1 MKTPHTYPHKYL
13 SLESIKE
20 NIETSISDGSTS
32 NVINYSKSKN
42 ERIFIVMPAYNESK
56 TIKEVI
62 EELKGKDLN
71 LFVIDDGSEDE
82 TYKIA
87 ENTINDSIKGSVYRH
102 VLNRGLGAALKTG
115 IEAALIKG
123 ADIIVTFDADG
134 QHHPEDIIPVCKP
147 IIEGKA
153 DFVIGTRDFKEM
165 PASKKFG
172 NTVMNWLTQIFY
184 GIHVNDSQSGLRAF
198 NKVSAEVIEI
208 NSRGYGVSSE
218 IIGEIKKYDLKIGE
232 VPIKT
237 IYTDYSMSKGT
248 NLTVGLK
255 ILFKL
260 IINIFR
266 RVLS

>member
-1 MKTPHTYPHKYL
+1 MKTSYPLKL
-13 SLESIKE
+13 SMESLNENLEVTIDRESK
-20 NIETSISDGSTS
+20 TSG
-32 NVINYSKSKN
+32 NYSPRLN
-42 ERIFIVMPAYNESK
+42 NNIFVVMPAYNESK
-56 TIKEVI
+56 TIKKVI
-62 EELKGKDLN
+62 EELKDKNLN
-71 LFVIDDGSEDE
+71 LVVIDDGSIDE
-82 TYKIA
+82 TYEIA
-87 ENTINDSIKGSVYRH
+87 GNTINNSIKGSIYRH

-115 IEAALIKG
+115 IEAALSKG

-134 QHHPEDIIPVCKP
+134 QHHVEDIIPVCKP

-153 DFVIGTRDFKEM
+153 DFVIGTRNFEEM
-165 PASKKFG
+165 PKSKQFG
-172 NTVMNWLTQIFY
+172 NTVMNILTRIFY
-184 GIHVNDSQSGLRAF
+184 GINVGDSQSGLRAF
-198 NKVSAEVIEI
+198 NRRAAEVIEI

-218 IIGEIKKYDLKIGE
+218 IIGEMKKYDLRIGE

-266 RVLS
+266 RALS